1 MLKKSVSMEQIKMFC
16 NNQDEDDLIM
26 TDNIEQ
32 SDDNNIYKYNML
44 IDSKAL
50 EDYSRNNRRNTNLN
64 VLNDLDEGNSRNNF
78 IPSFN
83 QSFQSIHSTVKI
95 TS

>member
-64 VLNDLDEGNSRNNF
+64 VLNDLDDGNSRNNF
-78 IPSFN
+78 ITSFN
-83 QSFQSIHSTVKI
+83 QSCQYIHSTVKI